1 MEIKLKGGKKLKIK
15 DISIDERDGLLD
27 SVSYDYAA
35 DGKVLG
41 VKMMHSTMTK
51 WLRTCID
58 GDTSD
63 KFLTS
68 LSLDDTKIFSNKEDL
83 SGKIFKIFVTGNL
96 LQSINLKSKL
106 FKILKSSFFEFIN
119 LEDE

>member
-15 DISIDERDGLLD
+15 DISIDERDNLLD
-27 SVSYDYAA
+27 SVSYDYTA

-63 KFLTS
+63 KFLST
-68 LSLDDTKIFSNKEDL
+68 LTLDERTDAFTQMQNIFFVGED
-83 SGKIFKIFVTGNL
+83 KA
-96 LQSINLKSKL
+96 SK
-106 FKILKSSFFEFIN
+106 
-119 LEDE
+119 